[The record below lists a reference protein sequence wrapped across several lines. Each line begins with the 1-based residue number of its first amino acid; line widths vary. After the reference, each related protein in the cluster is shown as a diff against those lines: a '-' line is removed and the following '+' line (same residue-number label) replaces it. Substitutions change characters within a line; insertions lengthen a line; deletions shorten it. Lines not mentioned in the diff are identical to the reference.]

1 MCALGS
7 KRVKETKGNN
17 PTIQLR
23 KHQTMIYLILFFVFS
38 TPLLIF
44 TFMRPHPYRFSRF
57 AAFESVLGLLF
68 LGAEVWFYEPFSLR
82 QIISWVLLLGSL
94 VLAVYGFYMLRVS
107 GEPDGDVENTTQLV
121 TTGIYRYIR
130 HPLYGSL
137 ILLGAGA
144 FLKSPSFLGA
154 GALML
159 LCLSAFITAKIEEE
173 HNLDQFGGEY
183 RVYMEKT
190 KMFIP
195 LLF

>member
-1 MCALGS
+1 
-7 KRVKETKGNN
+7 
-17 PTIQLR
+17 
-23 KHQTMIYLILFFVFS
+23 
-38 TPLLIF
+38 
-44 TFMRPHPYRFSRF
+44 MRPHPYRFSRF